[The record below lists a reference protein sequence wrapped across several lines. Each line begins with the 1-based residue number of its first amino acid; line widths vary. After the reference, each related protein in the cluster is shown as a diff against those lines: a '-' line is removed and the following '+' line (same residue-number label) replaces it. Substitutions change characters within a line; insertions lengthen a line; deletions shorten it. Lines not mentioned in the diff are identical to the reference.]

1 MIDLYAQRGSA
12 LLIALVAAALAAAIA
27 LTMLERGQGTLAR
40 TQALMDT
47 ERAYQ
52 YARGMEI
59 LAADLIEQ
67 ATTEGVDPGMLDG
80 AWTAPFDVPGG
91 LIQGR
96 VLDQNARFNVNALAH
111 PDTGQAARALT
122 RFERLLNHLGLNPVI
137 AAELADWVSGAAMP
151 RPGSAGDAWYASRQ
165 PPYRM
170 AGVRL
175 SHISELRWLRSVDED
190 AWARLSPFVSALPDH
205 DLVINV
211 NTTSP
216 EVLASL
222 VNELDL
228 DQARR
233 VLADGPFHDVRAFIG
248 HPIIESTAGPDLSL
262 HVTVFSPW
270 YLAQARVV
278 LDGVE
283 RDYFRLMDVGGSGY
297 DFRLFSQGVP

>member
-1 MIDLYAQRGSA
+1 MTAFDSQRGSA
-12 LLIALVAAALAAAIA
+12 LLIALVVAALAAVIA
-27 LTMLERGQGTLAR
+27 LTMIERGQGNMAR

-59 LAADLIEQ
+59 LAVDMIEQ
-67 ATTEGVDPGMLDG
+67 AISEGIDASLLDG

-111 PDTGQAARALT
+111 PDSGQAARALA
-122 RFERLLNHLGLNPVI
+122 RFEHLLNHLGLNPVI
-137 AAELADWVSGAAMP
+137 AVELADWVSGAAMP
-151 RPGSAGDAWYASRQ
+151 RQGSVGDAWYAGRQ

-175 SHISELRWLRSVDED
+175 SHVSELRWLRSVDMD
-190 AWARLSPFVSALPDH
+190 TWNRLRPYVSALPDY

-233 VLADGPFHDVRAFIG
+233 VLADGPFNDVRSFVG
-248 HPIIESTAGPDLSL
+248 HPIIEAIAGPDVSL

-283 RDYFRLMDVGGSGY
+283 RDYFRLMHIGGSGY